1 MRNMIL
7 KILIRII
14 LIAAFILTPGLMAQE
29 LSVQMPG
36 GLEKIDYFLE
46 NNSIVYFSMSQ
57 MAGLLGERLSWEEV
71 GLSILFVTDYH
82 RMIFFPGSPYFRV
95 DDSVKNLTYA
105 AKLKDGQLYLPAQT
119 FFPFLDNVRQEHI
132 AWDSGRRS
140 VKVNSER
147 YNVTDIALAP
157 KANGLLI
164 EIFLNEPKEY
174 ELFTSEGN
182 WINVTIAGGKIN
194 RRQILSYKSSSLL
207 LDLNAFQF
215 ENSAQI
221 SMRFKRD
228 IGKYTHRLQSN
239 PVRIQ
244 ISLLD
249 TSAAA
254 LAPGGPG
261 PVGPDKL
268 IDRVIIDPGHGG
280 TDYGAIGPKSTREK
294 EIVLD
299 IARRLAKLIR
309 KDKLFVAYMTR
320 DKDINVSLKERAD
333 MANRSKGDIFVSIH
347 ANASIKRGVRGFQVF
362 FLAPAKNDSA
372 RAAAQLENAPFL
384 AEKRTRS
391 EEGKDNLSYILSDMI
406 QTEFQTESSD
416 LAAMM
421 EKELRRSVS
430 ETSNRGID
438 QAGFFVL
445 NGVYMPSVL
454 VETAFI
460 TNREDEKLLNN
471 KEYREQMA
479 RSIYEGLKKL
489 KAKYESR

>member
-1 MRNMIL
+1 MISN
-7 KILIRII
+7 ILARII
-14 LIAAFILTPGLMAQE
+14 LIAGLSLTPCLMARE
-29 LSVQMPG
+29 LPVQMPS

-57 MAGLLGERLSWEEV
+57 MAGLLGERLSWDEV
-71 GLSILFVTDYH
+71 GLSILFVTDHH
-82 RMIFFPGSPYFRV
+82 RMIFFPGSPYFRM
-95 DDSVKNLTYA
+95 DDSVKNLIYA

-119 FFPFLDNVRQEHI
+119 FFPFLDYVRQEYI
-132 AWDSGRRS
+132 AWDSGKKS
-140 VKVNSER
+140 VKVNSEK
-147 YNVTDIALAP
+147 YNVTDIALSP
-157 KANGLLI
+157 KANGLLV

-182 WINVTIAGGKIN
+182 WINVTIPGGKIN
-194 RRQILSYKSSSLL
+194 RRQILSHKSSPLL

-215 ENSAQI
+215 EKSAQI
-221 SMRFKRD
+221 SMRFRRNV
-228 IGKYTHRLQSN
+228 GKYTHRLQTN

-249 TSAAA
+249 TTTAA
-254 LAPGGPG
+254 LTPSGPG

-294 EIVLD
+294 EVVLD

-309 KDKLFVAYMTR
+309 KDKLFEAYFTR

-384 AEKRTRS
+384 AEKGSTS

-406 QTEFQTESSD
+406 QTEFQAESSD

-445 NGVYMPSVL
+445 NGAYMPSVL

-460 TNREDEKLLNN
+460 TNREDEKLLNR
-471 KEYREQMA
+471 KDYREQIA
-479 RSIYEGLKKL
+479 SAIYEGLKKF
-489 KAKYESR
+489 KAKYENK